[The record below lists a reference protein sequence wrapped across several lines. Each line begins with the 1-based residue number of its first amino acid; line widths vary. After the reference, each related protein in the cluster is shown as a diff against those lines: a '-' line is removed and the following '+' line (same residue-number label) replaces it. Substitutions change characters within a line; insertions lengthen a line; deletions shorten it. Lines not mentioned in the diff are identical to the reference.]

1 MTTADRSALAAQRS
15 FWWVER
21 GEPLTKWS
29 RPDRSRQVEPHRD
42 MCRLSVNEH
51 RRWARSKWGYRH
63 DPAMVV
69 RCRRTIR
76 RAYDHRAHHRSAP
89 KSPTTISLARAQ
101 TISNSCQN
109 KFWCELTGSTHGLSA
124 TYAFYGIIPPPSV
137 LREPCRRAC
146 GDRWTR
152 CSTSPVHGLSV
163 AVRGLT
169 GGDRTRA
176 QGRIS
181 RSRAGGFAHTPNLG
195 GWAPGTGCRPAYGPA
210 PVDGTSQ
217 NIPTLRTQSGVGKGL
232 TS

>member
-29 RPDRSRQVEPHRD
+29 RPDRSREDEPRRD
-42 MCRLSVNEH
+42 MCRFSVNEH

-101 TISNSCQN
+101 TISGSCQK
-109 KFWCELTGSTHGLSA
+109 KFWGERTGSTHGLSA
-124 TYAFYGIIPPPSV
+124 TDAFYGIIPPPSV

-176 QGRIS
+176 QGR
-181 RSRAGGFAHTPNLG
+181 FFPL
-195 GWAPGTGCRPAYGPA
+195 PGR
-210 PVDGTSQ
+210 GTS
-217 NIPTLRTQSGVGKGL
+217 LHTQPGRLGTRDRVPGCIRASYGRRNALVRVRVLAWEKG
-232 TS
+232 